1 MVVPL
6 ANTDIA
12 ELLAAA
18 SKEADG
24 HRARAYASAARAA
37 LMWSE
42 EAADVVTAGR
52 SLTEL
57 ERIGPGLARRVE
69 AWIEDDSA
77 PAEPP
82 ADRYDF
88 LSFAAARARVAQQPL
103 ALRGDLQMHTTYSD
117 GRCSVAEMAEA
128 GAGRGYDYVAITDH
142 SKGLSVAG
150 GIDEETLA
158 LQRRE
163 IDHVN
168 TVLAAQN
175 GGLVVLRGLEMN
187 IDVDGAGDMDPE
199 ALGALDLVL
208 GSCHS
213 ALRRKEDQT
222 QRYIAA
228 LRNPFVDVIGHP
240 RGRRFNARVGI
251 AADWPRVLAVAA
263 EEGKAMEINAYP
275 DRQDLNVELL
285 RIVAATG
292 GWVTIGTDAHNIEE
306 MRFMEVGVA
315 AALIA
320 GIPSDRILNL
330 LGPNEVKEWAASHRR

>member
-1 MVVPL
+1 
-6 ANTDIA
+6 
-12 ELLAAA
+12 LLAAA

-42 EAADVVTAGR
+42 EAADVVAAGR
-52 SLTEL
+52 SVTEL
-57 ERIGPGLARRVE
+57 ERIGPGLARRVKT
-69 AWIEDDSA
+69 WIEADST
-77 PAEPP
+77 PPEPP
-82 ADRYDF
+82 PDRRDF
-88 LSFAAARARVAQQPL
+88 LSFAAARALVAEQPMP
-103 ALRGDLQMHTTYSD
+103 LRGDLQMHTTYSD

-128 GAGRGYDYVAITDH
+128 GAGRGYDYIAITDH

-150 GIDEETLA
+150 GIDEDTLA

-168 TVLAAQN
+168 SALSSN
-175 GGLVVLRGLEMN
+175 DGDLVVLRGLEMN
-187 IDVDGAGDMDPE
+187 IDVDGDGDMEPE
-199 ALGALDLVL
+199 ALVPLDLVL

-222 QRYIAA
+222 QRYVAA

-251 AADWPRVLAVAA
+251 AADWARVLEVAA
-263 EEGKAMEINAYP
+263 EEDKAMEINAYP

-285 RIVAATG
+285 RILAGTG

-315 AALIA
+315 AALTA
-320 GIPSDRILNL
+320 GIPSHKILNL
-330 LGPNEVKEWAASHRR
+330 LGPDEVKEWAAAHRR